1 MDFLMMDVVMA
12 LMYTAVVI
20 ISVLLIGLILVQPSK
35 GGDFGSAFGGVGE
48 SVFGAHT
55 MGHLSKVTIALLC
68 VFFVLT
74 LGLAVL
80 AGHKAKGGSM
90 SNSLMA
96 APVAASPAEVKKE
109 EKKAPAKALPVPV
122 KKLEKKPAAKAP
134 AKAAA
139 KPAAKAPAKAAA
151 KPAAKAPA
159 KKDAAKK

>member
-1 MDFLMMDVVMA
+1 MDFLMMDVLMA

-20 ISVLLIGLILVQPSK
+20 ISVLLIALILVQPSK

-48 SVFGAHT
+48 SVFGAQT
-55 MGHLSKVTIALLC
+55 MGHLSKVTIGLLC

-90 SNSLMA
+90 SDSLMA
-96 APVAASPAEVKKE
+96 APAAA
-109 EKKAPAKALPVPV
+109 A
-122 KKLEKKPAAKAP
+122 PAAKAP

-139 KPAAKAPAKAAA
+139 KAVAPAKASAKAAA
-151 KPAAKAPA
+151 KAVPAPVKKLEKKAPA
-159 KKDAAKK
+159 KK

>member
-1 MDFLMMDVVMA
+1 MMDVLMA
-12 LMYTAVVI
+12 LMYTGVVI
-20 ISVLLIGLILVQPSK
+20 ISVLLIVLILVQPSK

-48 SVFGAHT
+48 SVFGAQT
-55 MGHLSKVTIALLC
+55 MGHLSKVTIGLLC

-90 SNSLMA
+90 SDSLMA
-96 APVAASPAEVKKE
+96 APAKAAPAKAAAKAVPAPVKKL
-109 EKKAPAKALPVPV
+109 EKKAPAKASAKAVPAPV
-122 KKLEKKPAAKAP
+122 KKLEKKAP

-139 KPAAKAPAKAAA
+139 KKDAAKAPV
-151 KPAAKAPA
+151 